1 MLLDRRAFILAVA
14 AGVLSGCASV
24 APAPSGA
31 IGVGQLS
38 QGAILSAING
48 ARRANGKPPLRYNP
62 RLESAARAQVR
73 AMVAKDQLSHG
84 LGTTLRQRVTAAGY
98 EGAVGENLAAGQH
111 TLQQAID
118 GWLKS
123 SGHRDTLL
131 STRFVE
137 FGLAA
142 GSGRAGSRYGAFWAM
157 VAGGPFEA
165 WR

>member
-1 MLLDRRAFILAVA
+1 MLLDRRAFVIA
-14 AGVLSGCASV
+14 AMASVVSGCASV
-24 APAPSGA
+24 SPAPAGT

-38 QGAILSAING
+38 QAAILAAVNDV
-48 ARRANGKPPLRYNP
+48 RRANGKPPLRYNAK
-62 RLESAARAQVR
+62 LEAAARTQVR
-73 AMVAKDQLSHG
+73 AMVARDQLSHG

-98 EGAVGENLAAGQH
+98 DGAVGENLAAGQS
-111 TLQQAID
+111 TLQLAIE

-123 SGHRDTLL
+123 PAHRNTLL

-142 GSGRAGSRYGAFWAM
+142 SAGGAGSRYTAFWAM

-165 WR
+165 WW